1 MSEKWL
7 PKLQETFN
15 VMPIHQCIN
24 DPQPYWEEAWV
35 YPTLDV
41 PEPPRYAREFE
52 NENTVDQSVA
62 VTTNRAMNTLFSLAL
77 VGFVVTITTWI

>member
-24 DPQPYWEEAWV
+24 DPKPYWEENWV
-35 YPTLDV
+35 YPTLEQPDV
-41 PEPPRYAREFE
+41 TRHSVPR
-52 NENTVDQSVA
+52 
-62 VTTNRAMNTLFSLAL
+62 VTPVTPQTTSGALPLATAKASLSIVFL
-77 VGFVVTITTWI
+77 MFVSFTIML

>member
-24 DPQPYWEEAWV
+24 DPKPYWEDNWV
-35 YPTLDV
+35 YPTLENPDV
-41 PEPPRYAREFE
+41 ERF
-52 NENTVDQSVA
+52 SVPQIVVEEQPASSNALA
-62 VTTNRAMNTLFSLAL
+62 VAKTFVSLIL
-77 VGFVVTITTWI
+77 LGFVTFAIML

>member
-24 DPQPYWEEAWV
+24 DPQPYWEGNWV
-35 YPTLDV
+35 YPTLEQPDV
-41 PEPPRYAREFE
+41 PRHSIPRF
-52 NENTVDQSVA
+52 TVTEQPSSGSVLA
-62 VTTNRAMNTLFSLAL
+62 VAKAFVSLILLA
-77 VGFVVTITTWI
+77 FVTFTIMF